1 LILLSLLFV
10 QGKALGQTKVLVGIA
25 VPISIKENRL
35 RTPEIPCFKKEIRG
49 LWFYGLDGF
58 IDFQK
63 SGFCAGLAFS
73 YWRREEDLKNTK
85 IVENL
90 KDSIFRGS
98 FKLEKYFFGSALFSR
113 FKTDYRME
121 KASSFY
127 YFPVSIA
134 YNAYLAGDYIY
145 TERKL
150 SFDLGLCLGKPDKI
164 HLILGSSFGHFLR
177 KGRVK
182 KEGFFDF
189 VYPEVNEGFFAFGPF
204 VLFRVNNIFGAP
216 IDCSFSF
223 EEVAGVNNLQEV
235 ISSYSGIIKI
245 YIKKTTGV
253 FMKGLKEA
261 SNTRR
266 SYSIELGIF
275 F

>member
-145 TERKL
+145 T
-150 SFDLGLCLGKPDKI
+150 
-164 HLILGSSFGHFLR
+164 LGSSFGHFLR

-245 YIKKTTGV
+245 YIK
-253 FMKGLKEA
+253 FD
-261 SNTRR
+261 
-266 SYSIELGIF
+266 
-275 F
+275 